1 MKTTPWSKIKH
12 KLPPEKIEEIK
23 EAARKEAKE
32 MATKTLQVTKEV
44 TIGTLLKE
52 LLQEELKKN
61 NLEIC
66 ECSDKDNDFY
76 PVTIS
81 LPLCEEVAKKF
92 YKECEKNI
100 KEESGSGPPSWQ
112 K

>member
-1 MKTTPWSKIKH
+1 MKTIPWSEIKH

-32 MATKTLQVTKEV
+32 MGTKTLQVTKEV

-52 LLQEELKKN
+52 LLLEELGKS

-66 ECSDKDNDFY
+66 ECSDRGEFSA
-76 PVTIS
+76 VTLS

-100 KEESGSGPPSWQ
+100 KEESSSGPPSWQ
-112 K
+112 R